1 MSDNPMVNRNHGGS
15 STRAVKIACLMTM
28 LLGCSITLSQYQS
41 YMIADIWCMDTG
53 TEKMV
58 MIQLD
63 ETMSEP
69 TDITCMEAADLF
81 HTITTQGYKL
91 LVKPYRAGGWI
102 PSRVNPMDETWT
114 RHLVEGKNSIERP
127 PRTPRQSRKEK
138 SGVIIKVIP
147 DGREKKEM
155 PERGRQKD
163 AKEITITIK

>member
-58 MIQLD
+58 MI
-63 ETMSEP
+63 
-69 TDITCMEAADLF
+69 
-81 HTITTQGYKL
+81 
-91 LVKPYRAGGWI
+91 
-102 PSRVNPMDETWT
+102 VNPMDETWT

-163 AKEITITIK
+163 AKEITPERGRQKDAKEITITIK

>member
-1 MSDNPMVNRNHGGS
+1 MMF
-15 STRAVKIACLMTM
+15 TM
-28 LLGCSITLSQYQS
+28 LLGCSFTLSQYQA
-41 YMIADIWCMDTG
+41 YMIADMWCMDTG

-63 ETMSEP
+63 ESMSEP

-114 RHLVEGKNSIERP
+114 RHLIESGNSIDRP
-127 PRTPRQSRKEK
+127 PRTPRQSTMQKN
-138 SGVIIKVIP
+138 GVTISIIP

-155 PERGRQKD
+155 PERERQKNG
-163 AKEITITIK
+163 KEITIIIK